1 MSRKLD
7 LSSLSVPQLLAIR
20 TILSDGSIATA
31 ETKKAKRLKQL
42 EAENAELKRKESRR
56 AVLADIG
63 IDIDDDESYWLSLSD
78 SLFNFVVKKCSE
90 IETEV
95 AIASTTHSIKIP
107 PMISQ
112 RELSVL
118 DTVRQGFAER
128 KNGNGRRGL
137 VDGY

>member
-31 ETKKAKRLKQL
+31 ETAKAKRLKQL
-42 EAENAELKRKESRR
+42 EAENAELKRKDSRR

-78 SLFNFVVKKCSE
+78 SLFNFVVRKCSE
-90 IETEV
+90 VKTEV
-95 AIASTTHSIKIP
+95 AIASTTMTMKIP
-107 PMISQ
+107 QLGAEPVLNTYEIV
-112 RELSVL
+112 REGLKA
-118 DTVRQGFAER
+118 RR
-128 KNGNGRRGL
+128 NGG
-137 VDGY
+137 

>member
-31 ETKKAKRLKQL
+31 EIKKAKEFKRLQ
-42 EAENAELKRKESRR
+42 AENAELKRKESRR

-78 SLFNFVVKKCSE
+78 SLFNFVVKKCSG
-90 IETEV
+90 IKKET
-95 AIASTTHSIKIP
+95 AIASTTMTMKIP
-107 PMISQ
+107 QVGTEP
-112 RELSVL
+112 VL
-118 DTVRQGFAER
+118 NTYETVREGLKAR
-128 KNGNGRRGL
+128 RNGG
-137 VDGY
+137 